1 MATQGSMR
9 AGHPAP
15 DGRPAGT
22 GAAVVGWLVLCF
34 AIIPLAMAVHGDG
47 RVYTTIGLVMLGA
60 GGLMVLVSRLA
71 SRSGGGRGPGSA
83 PDGP

>member
-1 MATQGSMR
+1 MATHGSMR
-9 AGHPAP
+9 TGHPAP
-15 DGRPAGT
+15 DERPAGT

-71 SRSGGGRGPGSA
+71 SRGGGGRGPASA
-83 PDGP
+83 PDGL